1 MKIAV
6 FGSAFD
12 PPHIGHE
19 LIVNTL
25 LGNQLV
31 DEVWLLP
38 AKCHAFGRSL
48 VSEHHRLAM
57 LKLVTRPGVK
67 IELYELNQLSIN
79 YTYYSLL
86 AIYRRHPAHTF
97 SFVMGADKLIGFNH
111 WVEYRQLLERFPV
124 WVFPRRGFELGSL
137 YDGMSVIQKVEPLE
151 VSSTLVKDLVKA
163 GRPLGGLVNN
173 QIADYIIEHDL
184 YIEAN

>member
-1 MKIAV
+1 MKITV

-19 LIVNTL
+19 IIINTL

-38 AKCHAFGRSL
+38 AKYHASGKSM

-67 IELYELNQLSIN
+67 IELYELNQSSIN
-79 YTYYSLL
+79 YTYNSLL
-86 AIYRRHPAHTF
+86 AIYRHHPDHTF
-97 SFVMGADKLIGFNH
+97 SFVMGADKLIGFDH

-124 WVFPRRGFELGSL
+124 WVFPRRGFELGPL

-151 VSSTLVKDLVKA
+151 VSSTLVRDLVKA

-173 QIADYIIEHDL
+173 QIAVYIVEHDL
-184 YIEAN
+184 YV

>member
-12 PPHIGHE
+12 PPHIGHD

-38 AKCHAFGRSL
+38 AKCHASGKSL

-67 IELYELNQLSIN
+67 GP
-79 YTYYSLL
+79 TGRGYSRE
-86 AIYRRHPAHTF
+86 IYRR
-97 SFVMGADKLIGFNH
+97 SLI
-111 WVEYRQLLERFPV
+111 
-124 WVFPRRGFELGSL
+124 
-137 YDGMSVIQKVEPLE
+137 
-151 VSSTLVKDLVKA
+151 VSA
-163 GRPLGGLVNN
+163 
-173 QIADYIIEHDL
+173 A
-184 YIEAN
+184 